1 MKAMGKRSIATFLRG
16 WLTVMWWLGWVATTV
31 VVVAIA
37 VALITG
43 NQASSLVDLPIEFDL
58 DPAAYH
64 IISKRVGVSGATITD
79 AAGML
84 RFESVNRPAMAVY
97 LVIALV
103 YAGVLL
109 FVIHQLRMVFRSLV
123 DGNPFSLENASRIRL
138 IGLFFIFGEI
148 AVSMLVFVCQLYVE
162 SALDTSGL
170 TIDPGLD
177 IELSPIFGGLVLLVI
192 AEVFRLGTKLQE
204 DRDLTV

>member
-1 MKAMGKRSIATFLRG
+1 MKALGKRSIATFLRG
-16 WLTVMWWLGWVATTV
+16 WLTVLWWLGWVAATI

-37 VALITG
+37 AALITG
-43 NQASSLVDLPIEFDL
+43 NQTSGLVDVPVEFDL
-58 DPAAYH
+58 DPAAYQ
-64 IISKRVGVSGATITD
+64 ISTKQVAVSGATITD

-103 YAGVLL
+103 YAGVML
-109 FVIHQLRMVFRSLV
+109 FVIHQLRMVFRSLA
-123 DGNPFSLENASRIRL
+123 DGDPFSLANASRIRL

-148 AVSMLVFVCQLYVE
+148 AVSVLVYVCQLYVK
-162 SALDTSGL
+162 SALDSSGL
-170 TIDPGLD
+170 TINPGLD

-192 AEVFRLGTKLQE
+192 AEVFRSGTRLQQ
-204 DRDLTV
+204 DQDLTV